1 MQATDLF
8 EASASRARHNSD
20 AFRVGTHTHPQLN
33 QKGVPLGPNAR
44 LDRDPAARK
53 YVPVA
58 DGPPRDGADRAA
70 VT

>member
-1 MQATDLF
+1 MAPFHL
-8 EASASRARHNSD
+8 EPHAHANGEKA
-20 AFRVGTHTHPQLN
+20 A
-33 QKGVPLGPNAR
+33 PLRRNAR

-58 DGPPRDGADRAA
+58 DGSPRDGADRAA